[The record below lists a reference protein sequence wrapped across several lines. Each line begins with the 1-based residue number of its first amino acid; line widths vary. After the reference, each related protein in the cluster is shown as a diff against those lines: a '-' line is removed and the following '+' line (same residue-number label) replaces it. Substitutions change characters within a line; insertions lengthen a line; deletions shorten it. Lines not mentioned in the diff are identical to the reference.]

1 MKIMKTMPRS
11 LPLTPRLSDSERAFI
26 EHPALALQLLSAFGS
41 PLNVVFPREVR
52 SNYRRFNALLNDLE
66 IDGALL
72 YAQKANKSHALLREL
87 IFAGAGTN
95 NASLAEL
102 QQALAN
108 GCPAERAEAG
118 GPKTEDYLTLAC
130 FAGALINVDSL
141 SELQALEAI
150 AARLQRTARV
160 LLRLSGFRSQG
171 VQILS
176 KPTRFGIHIDDVHK
190 ALELIAASAQCFS
203 FEGLSYHLDTVAI
216 AEKSVALDGLVRVTL
231 AAAEHGLRVRLLDIG
246 GGFKVNYLQSQ
257 LEWESYMTALRE
269 ALLGKSAPLT
279 WQGAGF
285 GLREERGVISGNL
298 NMYSYYDNPV
308 QEHYLRELLEQPS
321 SETGSTFAEF
331 FRETRVQLL
340 LEPGRALLAG
350 AGMTLA
356 RVIEVSS
363 SSEGDVL
370 VRLDMNRAD
379 ITIQDL
385 ELFVDPV
392 LLPAASLAKRPALED
407 GCYLI
412 GNLCLESD
420 FVSRRKVFLPSM
432 PAAGDVLA
440 FANSAGYIMDFNAHR
455 AALQRIAEKV
465 AVFQDATGEWRWTR
479 DEIYWPGAT
488 T

>member
-1 MKIMKTMPRS
+1 MPRS
-11 LPLTPRLSDSERAFI
+11 LPLTPRLSHSERAFL
-26 EHPALALQLLSAFGS
+26 ERPALALQLLSAFGS
-41 PLNVVFPREVR
+41 PLNVVFPAEVR
-52 SNYRRFNALLNDLE
+52 DNYRRFLALLHELE

-72 YAQKANKSHALLREL
+72 YAQKANKSQALLREL
-87 IFAGAGTN
+87 VFAGAGTN
-95 NASLAEL
+95 NASLGEL
-102 QQALAN
+102 QLALAN
-108 GCPAERAEAG
+108 GCPPERAEAG
-118 GPKTEDYLTLAC
+118 GPKTEEYLALAC
-130 FAGALINVDSL
+130 FTGALINVDSL
-141 SELQALEAI
+141 SELQALEKI
-150 AARLQRTARV
+150 ARRSARSARV

-176 KPTRFGIHIDDVHK
+176 KPTRFGIHIDRVHE
-190 ALELIAASAQCFS
+190 ALALIAANAQAFS

-216 AEKSVALDGLVRVTL
+216 AEKSVALDGLVCVTL
-231 AAAEHGLRVRLLDIG
+231 AAAEHGLRVRLLDVG
-246 GGFKVNYLQSQ
+246 GGFKVNYLESQ
-257 LEWESYMTALRE
+257 LEWERYMTALRE
-269 ALLGKSAPLT
+269 ALLGKAPPLT

-308 QEHYLRELLEQPS
+308 QEHYLRELLEQRS

-356 RVIEVSS
+356 RVVEVSS
-363 SSEGDVL
+363 TPERDVL

-392 LLPAASLAKRPALED
+392 LVPQPPAAERAALDD

-420 FVSRRKVFLPSM
+420 FVSRRKVFLPYA
-432 PAAGDVLA
+432 PAPGDVLA

-455 AALQRIAEKV
+455 AAQQRIAEKV
-465 AVFQDATGEWRWTR
+465 AVFQQPPGTGEWRWTR
-479 DEIYWPGAT
+479 DELYWPGVT
-488 T
+488 S